1 MKTAYLLLL
10 AAVSATTSFAAGA
23 SPSDTDAIRA
33 ETAQRSATADHA
45 AALRPFVPLDAE
57 VVSVTDTDSARR
69 AASQANARE
78 AHDMRLADALK
89 ASAGIQPLP
98 IRVTDSDSARE
109 AAAQSVTRSGLLADY
124 ADYVT
129 VQAKAKL
136 ERNGVSKP

>member
-1 MKTAYLLLL
+1 MKTAHLLLL
-10 AAVSATTSFAAGA
+10 AAVSATTSLAASA
-23 SPSDTDAIRA
+23 SPSDTDAV
-33 ETAQRSATADHA
+33 RSEAAKRTATADHA
-45 AALRPFVPLDAE
+45 SSLRPFVPLDPE

-78 AHDMRLADALK
+78 AHDMRLADPLN
-89 ASAGIQPLP
+89 AGAGLQPLP
-98 IRVTDSDSARE
+98 IRVTDSDSARA
-109 AAAQSVTRSGLLADY
+109 AAAQSVTRSGLL